1 MSTTDVKLQLTD
13 TFKMW
18 KDKFNQ
24 AVSDINT
31 AIDSLP
37 NYNTLAPTNHA
48 STEVTYGIGNA
59 DSYGHLKLSDA
70 IDSTSGV
77 ADGVAATPMA
87 IKSIK
92 ATADAAQSTANNA
105 KSTASAAQSR
115 ADEAKT
121 AAEAALTAVDNIP
134 LATTVNAGLMQVGD
148 NLSVSNGKVSVPNA
162 DASTPGVVISSTTAA
177 ANSVPQGKQ
186 DGTLDASW
194 EAGSGVTPGSYGP
207 STNQNPAYGATFSV
221 PSFTV
226 DARGKITMASDKTVK
241 IPAAPSVSE
250 ITGNAATS
258 SKLKTPRTITVR
270 HYLTGNGPY
279 KVEPNYTGSG
289 SVSFD
294 GSGNVTISIPMG
306 RGYSADSHDYNCS
319 TD

>member
-59 DSYGHLKLSDA
+59 DSYGHLKLSDD

-92 ATADAAQSTANNA
+92 ATAD
-105 KSTASAAQSR
+105 
-115 ADEAKT
+115 EAKT
-121 AAEAALTAVDNIP
+121 AAETALTAVDNIS

-148 NLSVSNGKVSVPNA
+148 NLSVSNGKVSVPNS

-194 EAGSGVTPGSYGP
+194 EAESGVTPGSYGP

-270 HYLTGNGPY
+270 HYLTGNGTY

-306 RGYSADSHDYNCS
+306 RGYSADNHDYNCS